1 MESRLWLCCIFAP
14 QIKIR
19 DMIVNALKRTLF
31 AVLVVVLSSCG
42 GCYKID
48 GVVEAFGY
56 EGRELSLI
64 EFQPFRTTKFDS
76 CMVNHGR
83 FQMKGH
89 TDSTRLVFLCKGD
102 QPVIP
107 LYLEKGHCK
116 VTMLSTEMTVS
127 GTRQN
132 DLFYSF
138 LKQKGVYDNLYEET
152 FQKNIT
158 MSRAGFFDS
167 SVTNSVQ
174 DSLRKIVSECEDMII
189 SFMADNYRE
198 PAAVGVF
205 MMLSGPPSH
214 SISPLLKRI
223 LDNAP
228 ESFLKEPFVDGYIK
242 RVAYQR

>member
-1 MESRLWLCCIFAP
+1 MNSNTILTIGRLR
-14 QIKIR
+14 K
-19 DMIVNALKRTLF
+19 LKRTLC
-31 AVLVVVLSSCG
+31 AVMLFVLCSCG
-42 GCYKID
+42 RSYKID
-48 GVVEAFGY
+48 GVVEAVGY

-64 EFQPFRTTKFDS
+64 EFLPFRTTVYDS
-76 CMVNHGR
+76 CLVNHGR

-89 TDSTRLVFLCKGD
+89 TDSTRLVFLCRGG
-102 QPVIP
+102 QPIIP
-107 LYLEKGHCK
+107 IYLERGHSKVNIQQAEIK
-116 VTMLSTEMTVS
+116 VT

-138 LKQKGVYDNLYEET
+138 LNQKSVYDNLYEET
-152 FQKNIT
+152 FQKSIS
-158 MSRAGFFDS
+158 MSRSGYYDS
-167 SVTNSVQ
+167 GVTNSLQ

-189 SFMADNYRE
+189 TFMADNYKE

-228 ESFLKEPFVDGYIK
+228 EEFLDEPFVDGYIK

>member
-1 MESRLWLCCIFAP
+1 MRLQNSDLE
-14 QIKIR
+14 
-19 DMIVNALKRTLF
+19 MNSNALMTVIGLRKLKRTLCAALLF
-31 AVLVVVLSSCG
+31 VLCSCS

-48 GVVEAFGY
+48 GAVEAVGY

-64 EFQPFRTTKFDS
+64 EFLPFRTTVYDS
-76 CMVNHGR
+76 CLVNHGR

-89 TDSTRLVFLCKGD
+89 TDSTRLVFLCRGD
-102 QPVIP
+102 QPIIP
-107 LYLEKGHCK
+107 LYLERGRCK
-116 VTMLSTEMTVS
+116 VTIQPAEIKVT

-138 LKQKGVYDNLYEET
+138 LHEKSIYDNLYEET
-152 FQKNIT
+152 FQRSIT
-158 MSRAGFFDS
+158 MSRSGFYDS
-167 SVTNSVQ
+167 GVTNSVQ

-189 SFMADNYRE
+189 TFMADNYKE

-228 ESFLKEPFVDGYIK
+228 ESFLDEPFVDGYIK